1 MYDGRNGLTRNVQAA
16 VEYFRLGAAQNDAS
30 SHFGYGLAL
39 LKVDYFSLRLFI
51 DNIQHLGT
59 RYKTK
64 SHCSYST
71 Y

>member
-39 LKVDYFSLRLFI
+39 LKVDCFFFLRLFI
-51 DNIQHLGT
+51 VNIQHLGT

-64 SHCSYST
+64 SY
-71 Y
+71 